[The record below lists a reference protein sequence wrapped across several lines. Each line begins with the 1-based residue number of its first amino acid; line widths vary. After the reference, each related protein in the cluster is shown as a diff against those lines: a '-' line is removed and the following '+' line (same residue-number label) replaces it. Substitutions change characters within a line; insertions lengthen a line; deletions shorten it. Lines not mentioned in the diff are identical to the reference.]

1 MNTRIQWQDSYS
13 VGVPVL
19 DAQHRHLIRLINLLE
34 DEKQKDGMIA
44 HVFDELDAY
53 IREHFRAEERMME
66 EAGYP
71 DLEEHKGDHKA
82 FNDWL
87 SSVKIAYDSGG
98 ASSYY
103 IAESVIAFLKNWLVS
118 HILVTDMAYRS
129 HLS

>member
-1 MNTRIQWQDSYS
+1 MNARIEWQDSYS

-19 DAQHRHLIRLINLLE
+19 DAQHKNLIRLINLLE

-44 HVFDELDAY
+44 FVFDELDAY
-53 IREHFRAEERMME
+53 IREHFRAEEKMME
-66 EAGYP
+66 EAAYP
-71 DLEEHKGDHKA
+71 DLEEHKEGHRA

-87 SSVKIAYDSGG
+87 SSVRIAYDSGG
-98 ASSYY
+98 ASSFY